1 MLSRIVL
8 LVDFNAKSSPGVL
21 QAWLLAKLS
30 GAQLIALHIHK
41 GDDDESGLAE
51 QVRSYVN
58 GIIGQEV
65 HLDVI
70 FGKGDYLERVPEL
83 LEGIKPDLVVI
94 CTHGIH
100 GIAQHLFG
108 ANILKLIRHIAF
120 TSLVVHENSR
130 IIGNG
135 FQKILMPASPYPE
148 FTAKM
153 VHTAR
158 LAELTGGDIVFYEI
172 DKYLADSEELIAENY
187 QKAEQYYLKR
197 DIPFVRVVEEPKG
210 FSMGFAQ
217 QTLNYAQEH
226 GFDVICLSNEVHD
239 ESIAMGKADKEKFLT
254 NAAGI
259 PVLCCAE

>member
-8 LVDFNAKSSPGVL
+8 LVDFKANSSPGVL
-21 QAWLLAKLS
+21 QAWSLAKLS
-30 GAQLIALHIHK
+30 GAQLIALHVNH
-41 GDDDESGLAE
+41 GHEHESELTE
-51 QVRSYVN
+51 HVKQYVN
-58 GIIGQEV
+58 SIIGEEV
-65 HLDVI
+65 PMEVM
-70 FGKGDYLERVPEL
+70 FGKGDYLTRIPEL

-108 ANILKLIRHIAF
+108 ANILKLIREIAF

-135 FQKILMPASPYPE
+135 FQKMLMPASPYPE

-158 LAELTGGDIVFYEI
+158 IAELTGGDIVFYEI
-172 DKYLADSEELIAENY
+172 DKYLADSEELISENF
-187 QKAEQYYLKR
+187 QKAEQYYKKR
-197 DIPFVRVVEEPKG
+197 DIPFARVVDEPKG

-217 QTLNYAQEH
+217 QTLQYAREN
-226 GFDVICLSNEVHD
+226 GFDVICLSNEIHD
-239 ESIAMGKADKEKFLT
+239 ESIAMGKVDKEKFLT
-254 NAAGI
+254 NKDGI